1 MIVESNKDIK
11 YVTYLREGVLFDPS
25 KIVIDLNNE
34 HKGFLF
40 KPDEGFWGS
49 PVDAEYGWKE
59 WCENEE
65 FGNYDF
71 NKPVYWT
78 LTSGKIL
85 QVNWDEVE
93 NKETSNLTKYIKPI
107 YVNPVMIGDYCSYSI
122 LDWDEMLKDDIVAV
136 QLMDGYIGHCFKY
149 DLEERFNGWDCESI
163 VVLDKSRLKF
173 T

>member
-11 YVTYLREGVLFDPS
+11 YVTYLREGVSFDTD

-34 HKGFLF
+34 HNGFLF
-40 KPDEGFWGS
+40 KPDRGFWGS

-71 NKPVYWT
+71 NNPVYWT

-93 NKETSNLTKYIKPI
+93 NKEISNLTKYIKPM
-107 YVNPVMIGDYCSYSI
+107 MIGDYCPYTI
-122 LDWDEMLKDDIVAV
+122 LDWNKMLEDGIVAV
-136 QLMDGYIGHCFKY
+136 QLMDGCIGHCFKNR
-149 DLEERFNGWDCESI
+149 LEEQFNGWDCESI
-163 VVLDKSRLKF
+163 VVLDKSRLNF
-173 T
+173 V